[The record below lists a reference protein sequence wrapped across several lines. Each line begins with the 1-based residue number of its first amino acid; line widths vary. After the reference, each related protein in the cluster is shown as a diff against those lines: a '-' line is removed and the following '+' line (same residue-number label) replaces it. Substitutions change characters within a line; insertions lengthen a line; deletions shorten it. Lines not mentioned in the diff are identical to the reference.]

1 MDAVG
6 FVGVGSIGA
15 PMAQRLAGSG
25 RPTFLWA
32 RRREALAAFADGP
45 ATIVDD
51 VTELGRRCEVI
62 GLCVRDGQAVD
73 DVVHRRGL
81 LAAMRP
87 GSVLAIH
94 ATVDPDQVRGLA
106 AAAAAHGVHVA
117 DAPVS
122 GGPAVAA
129 AGRLV
134 VMVGAAPEVFGRCQP
149 VFDAFARLVVR
160 VGEPGTG
167 QLAKLVNNALF
178 TANLRVA
185 DDALVVGGELG
196 LDRDGLLELLR
207 AGSGGSFALDAVLAG
222 TDLAAF
228 GSGLGGHLL
237 RKDVGIVREVLGA
250 AGIDGRELL
259 RAADAGLDR
268 MGLLDHL

>member
-15 PMAQRLAGSG
+15 PMAERLVESG

-32 RRREALAAFADGP
+32 RRPDVLAPFAGGP

-51 VTELGRRCEVI
+51 VTELGRQCDVV
-62 GLCVRDGQAVD
+62 GLCVRDGEAVD
-73 DVVHRRGL
+73 DVVHHRGL

-87 GSVLAIH
+87 GAVLAIH
-94 ATVDPDQVRGLA
+94 ATVDPEQVRRLA
-106 AAAAAHGVHVA
+106 VVAEEHGVHIA
-117 DAPVS
+117 DAPIS

-134 VMVGAAPEVFGRCQP
+134 VMVGAAPEVFDRCTP

-160 VGEPGTG
+160 VGAPGAG

-178 TANLRVA
+178 TANLRLA
-185 DDALVVGGELG
+185 DDALVVGSGLG
-196 LDRDGLLELLR
+196 LDRDGLLEILR
-207 AGSGGSFALDAVLAG
+207 ASSGGSFALDAVLAH
-222 TDLAAF
+222 TDLASF
-228 GSGLGGHLL
+228 GAGLAGDLL
-237 RKDVGIVREVLGA
+237 TKDVGIVRRVLGA
-250 AGIDGRELL
+250 AGVDGGELL
-259 RAADAGLDR
+259 RVADAGLGR
-268 MGLLDHL
+268 MGRLDHH